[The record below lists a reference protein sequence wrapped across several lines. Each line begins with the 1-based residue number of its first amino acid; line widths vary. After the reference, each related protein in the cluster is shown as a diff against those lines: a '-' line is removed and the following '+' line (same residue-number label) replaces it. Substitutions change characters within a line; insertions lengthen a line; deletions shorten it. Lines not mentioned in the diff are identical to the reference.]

1 MNKEE
6 KDLIQCDLVLT
17 YIKNKDY
24 STYYRRRTD
33 GMAID
38 NDILKNEDNLYITT
52 LKNIMICK
60 KKTNSLKIIGIS
72 WKI

>member
-72 WKI
+72 